1 MITLYTFPEAF
12 GLRNVSPFCLKVE
25 MALKYLELDYQI
37 EIESDPRKA
46 PKGKLPFIVVDGKTI
61 ADSEL
66 IFEYLN
72 EKTQGG
78 LFGNLSPADKAL
90 GTAFTRLSEDHL
102 YWMIVASRW
111 LDDEWWPNI
120 VKGFFSDIPAL
131 IRGFVTNMARKQ
143 VRKTYDLHGLGRH
156 TQVEQEGFARKD
168 LQAISDAI
176 EGRNYIVGGQMSA
189 YDFIVASMLSGALDH
204 QPSSWVTKIANE
216 LPELR
221 RYADGIQEEVGIYG
235 KQLVKQAA

>member
-25 MALKYLELDYQI
+25 MALKYLALDYQI
-37 EIESDPRKA
+37 EFESDPRKA
-46 PKGKLPFIVVDGKTI
+46 PKGKLPYIVVDGKTI

-66 IFEYLN
+66 IFEFLD

-78 LFGNLSPADKAL
+78 LFGNLSAADKAQ

-111 LDDEWWPNI
+111 LDDDWWPNI
-120 VKGFFSDIPAL
+120 VKGFFSGIPA
-131 IRGFVTNMARKQ
+131 IVRGFVTTMARKQ
-143 VRKTYDLHGLGRH
+143 VRQTYDLHGLGRH
-156 TQVEQEGFARKD
+156 TRAEQEGFARRD

-176 EGRNYIVGGQMSA
+176 EGRSYIVGQQMSA
-189 YDFIVASMLSGALDH
+189 YDFVVAGMLSGALDH
-204 QPSSWVTKIANE
+204 QPSSWVTQIANE
-216 LPELR
+216 FPELQ
-221 RYADGIQEEVGIYG
+221 RYADGIQEEVGVFG
-235 KQLVKQAA
+235 RQLVQQAA

>member
-25 MALKYLELDYQI
+25 MALKYLALDYQI
-37 EIESDPRKA
+37 EFQSDPRKA
-46 PKGKLPFIVVDGKTI
+46 PKGKLPYIVVDGKTI

-66 IFEYLN
+66 IFEFLD

-78 LFGNLSPADKAL
+78 LFGNLSAADKAQ

-111 LDDEWWPNI
+111 LDDDWWPNI
-120 VKGFFSDIPAL
+120 VKGFFSGIPA
-131 IRGFVTNMARKQ
+131 IVRGFVTTMARKQ
-143 VRKTYDLHGLGRH
+143 VRQTYDLHGLGRH
-156 TQVEQEGFARKD
+156 TQVEQEGFARRD

-176 EGRNYIVGGQMSA
+176 EGRSYIVGHQMSA
-189 YDFIVASMLSGALDH
+189 YDFVVAGMLSGALDH
-204 QPSSWVTKIANE
+204 QPSSWVTQIANE
-216 LPELR
+216 FPELQ
-221 RYADGIQEEVGIYG
+221 RYADGIQEEVGVFG
-235 KQLVKQAA
+235 KQRVQQAA

>member
-25 MALKYLELDYQI
+25 MALKYLALDYQI
-37 EIESDPRKA
+37 EFESDPRKA
-46 PKGKLPFIVVDGKTI
+46 PKGKLPYIVVDGKTI

-66 IFEYLN
+66 IFEFLD

-78 LFGNLSPADKAL
+78 LFGNLSAADKAQ

-111 LDDEWWPNI
+111 LDDDWWPNI
-120 VKGFFSDIPAL
+120 VKGFFSGIPA
-131 IRGFVTNMARKQ
+131 IVRGFVTTMARKQ
-143 VRKTYDLHGLGRH
+143 VRQTYDLHGLGRH
-156 TQVEQEGFARKD
+156 TRAEQEGFARRD

-176 EGRNYIVGGQMSA
+176 EGRSYIVGDQMSA
-189 YDFIVASMLSGALDH
+189 YDFVVAGMLSGALDH
-204 QPSSWVTKIANE
+204 QPSSWVTQIANE
-216 LPELR
+216 FPELR
-221 RYADGIQEEVGIYG
+221 RYADGIQEEVGVFG
-235 KQLVKQAA
+235 RQLVQLAA